1 MRTKVSTLSYPYPY
15 SYMSQLV
22 LSRGVNVRRNF
33 LRKFLSDLHFGPYF
47 LIGSLVLF
55 VALVTVITLMFS
67 TRQVTKGYVLN
78 KLDMLH
84 QDLVKQSEMQEMK
97 ISQVR
102 ALKYIEESPKVQFMR
117 RPAEVV
123 FVSGQGNLASR

>member
-1 MRTKVSTLSYPYPY
+1 
-15 SYMSQLV
+15 MSQLV
-22 LSRGVNVRRNF
+22 LARGVNIRRNIF
-33 LRKFLSDLHFGPYF
+33 KKLLPSYLEFGPYF

-78 KLDMLH
+78 KLDNAH
-84 QDLVKQSEMQEMK
+84 EDLIKESERQEMK

-102 ALKYIEESPKVQFMR
+102 ALSYIEKSPKVQHMR
-117 RPAEVV
+117 RPGEVV
-123 FVSGQGNLASR
+123 FVNSEGTLASR

>member
-1 MRTKVSTLSYPYPY
+1 
-15 SYMSQLV
+15 MSQLV
-22 LSRGVNVRRNF
+22 LARGVNARSSLFKR
-33 LRKFLSDLHFGPYF
+33 LWPSHLEFGPYF

-78 KLDMLH
+78 KLDNVH
-84 QDLVKQSEMQEMK
+84 EDLIKESERQEMK

-102 ALKYIEESPKVQFMR
+102 ALSYIKQSSKVKSMR
-117 RPAEVV
+117 RPGEVV
-123 FVSGQGNLASR
+123 FVNTESALASR